1 MLCAM
6 KERMR
11 PLLGSIGF
19 SGLEIDAYL
28 ALLEQPNASGYQVAQ
43 KIGKLVGSTYKALDS
58 LRAKGAVVANE
69 TARPTTFAALSISE
83 YMDARRHDLEDLQVR
98 IEREME
104 DMAAQPAHGGIFELD
119 SIAQVYERCRS
130 LLRGAK
136 DVALLNID
144 ARPLEEL
151 RSELVAAADRGVR
164 VLVKTR
170 APARIPGCGVM
181 APTKA
186 ATFDVGSGD
195 ELGVV
200 VDYREYVQAFL
211 KSDGTGVEEAIWV
224 RQPHLARQVCL
235 LFQSDF
241 TLTKVR
247 AMVQAGKAVR
257 DIGREMKRL
266 TLTTEV
272 QALPEL
278 LPQEWVL
285 TDARKGIKKRRKALA
300 GGDMTQLSPIGI
312 VSQAGKRVTLRQIEY
327 IMVATSRTV
336 VMESADLTEPD
347 ELPLDKPR
355 QLPLD
360 PDAYIEPLY

>member
-1 MLCAM
+1 M

-58 LRAKGAVVANE
+58 LRAKGAVVVDE
-69 TARPTTFAALSISE
+69 SARPTTYVALSISE
-83 YMDARRHDLEDLQVR
+83 YMDTRRRDLEFLQAK

-119 SIAQVYERCRS
+119 SIGQVYERCRNM
-130 LLRGAK
+130 LRGAK

-181 APTKA
+181 APDKA
-186 ATFDVGSGD
+186 APSDVQSGD
-195 ELGVV
+195 ELGVA
-200 VDYREYVQAFL
+200 VDYREYVQAFI
-211 KSDGTGVEEAIWV
+211 KNDGSGVEEAIWV
-224 RQPHLARQVCL
+224 RQPRLARQVCY

-241 TLTKVR
+241 TLTRVR
-247 AMVQAGKAVR
+247 VMVQAGKAVKE
-257 DIGREMKRL
+257 IGREMNRL
-266 TLTTEV
+266 TRVAEV

-285 TDARKGIKKRRKALA
+285 TDARKGIQKRRRALA
-300 GGDMTQLSPIGI
+300 TGTQPQPGPTP
-312 VSQAGKRVTLRQIEY
+312 SQVKKVTLRQIEY
-327 IMVATSRTV
+327 IMVATSRTI
-336 VMESADLTEPD
+336 VMESADVEPNPPPPD
-347 ELPLDKPR
+347 KTNLPALD
-355 QLPLD
+355 Q
-360 PDAYIEPLY
+360 DAYIEPLY

>member
-1 MLCAM
+1 M

-11 PLLGSIGF
+11 PLLGNIGF
-19 SGLEIDAYL
+19 SGLEIDVYL
-28 ALLEQPNASGYQVAQ
+28 ALLEQPNASGYHVAQ

-69 TARPTTFAALSISE
+69 TTRPTTYVALSISE
-83 YMDARRHDLEDLQVR
+83 YMDTRRRDLEFLQAK

-119 SIAQVYERCRS
+119 SIGQVYERCRNM
-130 LLRGAK
+130 LRGAK

-181 APTKA
+181 APGKA
-186 ATFDVGSGD
+186 APSDAQSGD

-200 VDYREYVQAFL
+200 VDYREYVQAFI
-211 KSDGTGVEEAIWV
+211 KSDGSGVEEAIWV
-224 RQPHLARQVCL
+224 RQPRLARQVCY

-241 TLTKVR
+241 TLTRVR
-247 AMVQAGKAVR
+247 VMVLAGKEVKE
-257 DIGREMKRL
+257 IGREMNRL
-266 TLTTEV
+266 TRMAEV
-272 QALPEL
+272 QALPEF

-285 TDARKGIKKRRKALA
+285 TDARKGIQKRRRALA
-300 GGDMTQLSPIGI
+300 TGTQPQPGPTSPQ
-312 VSQAGKRVTLRQIEY
+312 VRKVTLRQIEY

-336 VMESADLTEPD
+336 VMESVNLIEPNQ
-347 ELPLDKPR
+347 PLDKTD
-355 QLPLD
+355 LPALD
-360 PDAYIEPLY
+360 QDAFIEPLY

>member
-1 MLCAM
+1 M

-19 SGLEIDAYL
+19 SGLEIDVYL

-43 KIGKLVGSTYKALDS
+43 KMGKLVGSTYKALDS

-69 TARPTTFAALSISE
+69 TTRPTTYVALSISE
-83 YMDARRHDLEDLQVR
+83 YMDTRRRDLEDLQVR

-119 SIAQVYERCRS
+119 SIAQLYERCRN

-181 APTKA
+181 APEKA
-186 ATFDVGSGD
+186 APGDAQSGD
-195 ELGVV
+195 ELGVA
-200 VDYREYVQAFL
+200 VDYREYVQAFI
-211 KSDGTGVEEAIWV
+211 KSDGSGVEEAIWV
-224 RQPHLARQVCL
+224 RQPRLARQVCY

-247 AMVQAGKAVR
+247 AMVQAGREVKE
-257 DIGREMKRL
+257 IGREMTRL
-266 TLTTEV
+266 TRMAEV

-285 TDARKGIKKRRKALA
+285 TDARRGIQKRRKALA
-300 GGDMTQLSPIGI
+300 TGAQVEAGTTP
-312 VSQAGKRVTLRQIEY
+312 SQVKRITLRQIEY

-336 VMESADLTEPD
+336 VMEAA
-347 ELPLDKPR
+347 ELEQHQPPSDKAKP
-355 QLPLD
+355 LPLD

>member
-1 MLCAM
+1 M

-11 PLLGSIGF
+11 PLLGSLGF

-28 ALLEQPNASGYQVAQ
+28 ALLEQPNASGYLVAQ

-58 LRAKGAVVANE
+58 LRAKGAIVANE
-69 TARPTTFAALSISE
+69 TARPTTYVALSISE
-83 YMDARRHDLEDLQVR
+83 YMDTRRRDLEDLQVR

-119 SIAQVYERCRS
+119 NIGQVYERCRS
-130 LLRGAK
+130 MLRGAK

-144 ARPLEEL
+144 AGPLAEL

-170 APARIPGCGVM
+170 APARVPGCGVM
-181 APTKA
+181 APAKA
-186 ATFDVGSGD
+186 APPDAESGD

-224 RQPHLARQVCL
+224 RQPRLARQVCY

-241 TLTKVR
+241 TLTRVR
-247 AMVQAGKAVR
+247 VMVQAGKAVKA
-257 DIGREMKRL
+257 IGREMDRL
-266 TLTTEV
+266 TRMAEV
-272 QALPEL
+272 EALPEL

-285 TDARKGIKKRRKALA
+285 TDARKGIQKRRKALA
-300 GGDMTQLSPIGI
+300 AGI
-312 VSQAGKRVTLRQIEY
+312 QPPPDTTPSQVKRVTLRQIEY

-336 VMESADLTEPD
+336 VMESADLAEPNQ
-347 ELPLDKPR
+347 PPPDKTK

-360 PDAYIEPLY
+360 PDAYVEPLY

>member
-1 MLCAM
+1 M

-19 SGLEIDAYL
+19 SGLEIDVYL
-28 ALLEQPNASGYQVAQ
+28 ALLEQPNASGYHVAQ

-58 LRAKGAVVANE
+58 LRAKGAVVVNE
-69 TARPTTFAALSISE
+69 TTRPTTYVALSISE
-83 YMDARRHDLEDLQVR
+83 YMDTRRRDLEDLQVR

-119 SIAQVYERCRS
+119 SIAQVYERCRN

-136 DVALLNID
+136 DIALLNID

-151 RSELVAAADRGVR
+151 RSELVAAADRGVK

-181 APTKA
+181 APEKA
-186 ATFDVGSGD
+186 APADVQSGD
-195 ELGVV
+195 ELGVT
-200 VDYREYVQAFL
+200 VDYREYVQAFI
-211 KSDGTGVEEAIWV
+211 KSDGSGVEEAIWV
-224 RQPHLARQVCL
+224 RQPRLARQVCY

-247 AMVQAGKAVR
+247 AMVQAGKEIKE
-257 DIGREMKRL
+257 IGREMTRL
-266 TLTTEV
+266 TRMAEV

-285 TDARKGIKKRRKALA
+285 TDARKGIQKRRKALA
-300 GGDMTQLSPIGI
+300 AGTQVESGATP
-312 VSQAGKRVTLRQIEY
+312 SQVKRVTLREIEY
-327 IMVATSRTV
+327 IMVATSRTI
-336 VMESADLTEPD
+336 VMESADLAEPNKPQPGKPD
-347 ELPLDKPR
+347 LPALDS
-355 QLPLD
+355 
-360 PDAYIEPLY
+360 DAYIEPLY

>member
-1 MLCAM
+1 
-6 KERMR
+6 MR
-11 PLLGSIGF
+11 PLLGSLGF
-19 SGLEIDAYL
+19 SGLEIDVYL

-43 KIGKLVGSTYKALDS
+43 KLGKLVGSTYKALDS

-69 TARPTTFAALSISE
+69 TARPTTFVALSISE
-83 YMDARRHDLEDLQVR
+83 YMDARRRDLEDLQAR

-119 SIAQVYERCRS
+119 SIAQVYERCRN
-130 LLRGAK
+130 LLRGAA
-136 DVALLNID
+136 DVALLNTD

-181 APTKA
+181 APEKA
-186 ATFDVGSGD
+186 TADAQSGD
-195 ELGVV
+195 ELGVA
-200 VDYREYVQAFL
+200 VDYREYVQAFI
-211 KSDGTGVEEAIWV
+211 KSDGSGVEEAIWV
-224 RQPHLARQVCL
+224 RQPRLARQVCY

-247 AMVQAGKAVR
+247 AMVQAGKEVKE
-257 DIGREMKRL
+257 IGREMTRL
-266 TLTTEV
+266 TRMAEV
-272 QALPEL
+272 PALPEL

-285 TDARKGIKKRRKALA
+285 TDARKGIQKRRKALA
-300 GGDMTQLSPIGI
+300 ASAQAEPGQMP
-312 VSQAGKRVTLRQIEY
+312 SQIRKVTLREIEY

-336 VMESADLTEPD
+336 VVESAELAEPKQ
-347 ELPLDKPR
+347 PPDKIK